1 MSQARRKV
9 IDIKPESQS
18 KPPPILDDTFFH
30 KSQVQFGTKLLCL
43 GRLTPNSIWIVTN
56 IESHFLGTRVGDIK
70 LKKVN
75 EIRFLNDLIT
85 IKSQET
91 GEVRKMAFIYLSY
104 SAIWRLAK

>member
-9 IDIKPESQS
+9 IDIKPESQP

-30 KSQVQFGTKLLCL
+30 KSQVEFGTRLLCL
-43 GRLTPNSIWIVTN
+43 GRLTPNTIWQVTG

-75 EIRFLNDLIT
+75 QIRFLSDMIT
-85 IKSQET
+85 LKSEET
-91 GEVRKMAFIYLSY
+91 GEVKKMSFIYLSY
-104 SAIWRLAK
+104 SAIWRLA